1 MSFIDFDRIMAKLD
15 AGEKKSFQE
24 YFIKQNREK
33 GLLRTVFNNI
43 RDGIIV
49 IDRRF
54 NVRYR
59 NRAAAELIGIPD
71 DTSKYNITRFLRDI
85 EWKKIFG
92 MKEYEWYKS
101 SRREIEVFY
110 PIHRYLLFYMLPHES
125 EKGTAIIILQDITE
139 SRRSTMKQM
148 ESEKMEIVSILAA
161 GVAHEIGNPLNSL
174 SLNLQL
180 LSRLLAKDT
189 RKPGKNAEKAL
200 ELLKTAGIEVNRLD
214 MIIKEFLQA
223 VRPVPL
229 DIRKVNLEETIG
241 EVLEFLKQ
249 ELSDRLILVK
259 CMWARNI
266 PLVNGDYNQLK
277 QAFFNLIRNAVQA
290 MPGGGELKIT
300 CSMEDENIKISFSD
314 EGAGISPEDIGRIF
328 DPYFTTKK
336 EGNGLG
342 LVIVER
348 IVREHGARLLVE
360 STEKKGTTFTV
371 EFPTGKKR
379 VKLLSSV
386 EEPENKGG
394 VKLEQ

>member
-1 MSFIDFDRIMAKLD
+1 MSFIDFNRIMAKLD
-15 AGEKKSFQE
+15 TEEKKGFQE
-24 YFIKQNREK
+24 YFIRQNREK

-54 NVRYR
+54 NVRYK
-59 NRAAAELIGIPD
+59 NRAAVELLGLPD
-71 DTSKYNITRFLRDI
+71 DMSKHNITRFLRDI

-92 MKEYEWYKS
+92 MKDYEWYKS
-101 SRREIEVFY
+101 SRREIEIFY
-110 PIHRYLLFYMLPHES
+110 PVHRHLLFYMLPHES

-139 SRRSTMKQM
+139 SRRNTMKQM

-180 LSRLLAKDT
+180 LERLLAKDT
-189 RKPGKNAEKAL
+189 KKPGKNAKKAL
-200 ELLKTAGIEVNRLD
+200 DLLKTAGVEVKRLD
-214 MIIKEFLQA
+214 LIIKEFLQA

-259 CMWARNI
+259 CLWSKNI
-266 PLVNGDYNQLK
+266 PLVDGDYNQLK

-290 MPGGGELKIT
+290 MPGGGELNIS
-300 CSMEDENIKISFSD
+300 CALEDENIRISFSD
-314 EGAGISPEDIGRIF
+314 EGAGISPEDIGKIF

-336 EGNGLG
+336 EGSGLG

-360 STEKKGTTFTV
+360 SVERKGTTFTV
-371 EFPTGKKR
+371 VFSTGKKR
-379 VKLLSSV
+379 IKLLPPT
-386 EEPENKGG
+386 EEH
-394 VKLEQ
+394 